1 MSSRNAI
8 DLSKLPPLN
17 IIDETT
23 YQDELATVTAN
34 ANLPNPSPADP
45 AYRIASAMCYRHR
58 LFRQKINEQIYGLTL
73 AGANGPQ
80 LDHIG
85 LTYYQ
90 TPRHAG
96 EIDDDY
102 RNRLQLEPEGKSV
115 AGPEGAYIFHALS
128 ADAVVKD
135 VVVHSPEPVE
145 VDLYILTH
153 EGNGQPTPGLLKQ
166 VRDYLEPFRP
176 LTDKLTVRA
185 PQRLHEYTI
194 DAVLHLKG
202 GPEAS
207 IIEALTRKRL
217 QTYINHH
224 NYFGAQITESSIHA
238 ALTVEGV
245 EKVELKNWT
254 DYQCQ
259 PAEAA
264 FCENIKLTLRQLEQH
279 EWS

>member
-8 DLSKLPPLN
+8 DLSKLPPLT
-17 IIDETT
+17 IIDETS
-23 YQDELATVTAN
+23 YQDELATVTAS

-45 AYRIASAMCYRHR
+45 AYRIASALCYRHR
-58 LFRQKINEQIYGLTL
+58 LLRQKINEQIYGLTL
-73 AGANGPQ
+73 AGAREAQ

-85 LTYYQ
+85 MTYYQ
-90 TPRHAG
+90 TLRHAG

-128 ADAVVKD
+128 ADALVKD

-153 EGNGQPTPGLLKQ
+153 ETNGQPTEALLNK
-166 VRDYLEPFRP
+166 VRAYLEPYRP
-176 LTDKLTVRA
+176 LTDKLNVKA
-185 PQRLHEYTI
+185 PQALYEYTVE
-194 DAVLHLKG
+194 AELHLKG

-207 IIEALTRKRL
+207 IIEALTKKRL
-217 QTYINHH
+217 QAYISSHH
-224 NYFGAQITESSIHA
+224 YFAAQITESGIHA

-245 EKVELKNWT
+245 EKVELKNWQ
-254 DYQCQ
+254 DYQCK

-264 FCENIKLTLRQLEQH
+264 YCTHITITTKQLTHH

>member
-8 DLSKLPPLN
+8 DLSKLPPLT

-23 YQDELATVTAN
+23 YQDELAQVTAE

-58 LFRQKINEQIYGLTL
+58 LLRQKINEQIYALTL
-73 AGANGPQ
+73 AGARGPE

-85 LTYYQ
+85 ITYYQ
-90 TPRHAG
+90 TPRHVG

-128 ADAVVKD
+128 ADALVKD

-153 EGNGQPTPGLLKQ
+153 EGRGQPTQALLQK

-176 LTDKLTVRA
+176 LTDKLNVKPPRA
-185 PQRLHEYTI
+185 LYEYTI
-194 DAVLHLKG
+194 EAVLHLKG
-202 GPEAS
+202 GPEPA
-207 IIEALTRKRL
+207 IIEALTKQRA
-217 QTYINHH
+217 QAYAANHH
-224 NYFGAQITESSIHA
+224 YFGAQVTESGVHA

-245 EKVELKNWT
+245 EKVELKGWK

-264 FCENIKLTLRQLEQH
+264 FCTGITIKTEQLTNH